1 MLATMDMD
9 LSAPRWR
16 RGSRGLW
23 RVLRSSAPG
32 RRASSILFGLIVGA
46 AAAPFAGWRISAVW
60 FTALVALILAAQAY
74 TDRPRRDDQAAEGE
88 FNPFTWL
95 IILAYSL
102 AAFGLVVFFDTS
114 AQTLGVTLYGVMM
127 FQVLCQDFA
136 RPRRLAVNL
145 VAPILSIVAV
155 QMLAATLLV
164 KHGLPWRLITLL
176 ATPVVVFHAFRTVQL
191 RLNAARDEAREAL
204 AKLSESEAR
213 YRLLMDASTD
223 IILQYDPDGVIQFA
237 SPSVGQLGYSPSQIV
252 GLNVAD
258 LGHPDERE
266 ENLVG
271 RAHIVREGRAPGDG
285 RWSYRAR
292 KADGEY
298 IWLEGNPAPIRDEAG
313 DIVGVMTAQRDITAR
328 RLMEEELREAK
339 RRAEAAAEAK
349 SEFLANMSHEI
360 RTPLT
365 GIIGFSGLLAQ
376 IEPMPAQA
384 ATYIRRIE
392 TSGQSLL
399 SIVDDILDYSKLEA
413 GQVRLDPQPFE
424 VGEFLTQT
432 IDGFSARAAL
442 KSIALEQSIASD
454 VPRVVVADS
463 SRLAQVLN
471 NLLSNAIKFTDEG
484 SIRLH
489 VDYDQGLGRL
499 RCAVTDTGVGV
510 APEKLDK
517 LFKRFSQ
524 VDGSV
529 SRRYGGT
536 GLGLS
541 ICKSLVEL
549 MGGEIEVS
557 SAVGKGSTF
566 AFWIAA
572 QPGEESDLGV
582 DASAPTALDPD
593 RPSRILVVDDLDV
606 NRELIRAILEAA
618 GQTVEEAAGGA
629 EALAAATDRAF
640 DLILMDLQMPG
651 MDGFAAA
658 RAIRQQSTLNRQ
670 SPIVALSANVLP
682 EHVRA
687 SAAAGM
693 NDHIGKPIMPAVL
706 LGAVAR
712 WAGVRLDEDWAETS
726 PPSRVGSNG

>member
-1 MLATMDMD
+1 MRAIVDRD
-9 LSAPRWR
+9 SSAPRWR
-16 RGSRGLW
+16 RTAQGLW
-23 RVLRSSAPG
+23 RSLTSGAPRSRTAG
-32 RRASSILFGLIVGA
+32 ILFALIVGA
-46 AAAPFAGWRISAVW
+46 AIAPFAGWLISAVW
-60 FTALVALILAAQAY
+60 FAVVGSLTFAAKAY
-74 TDRPRRDDQAAEGE
+74 AVRPRPDGQDAAGE

-95 IILAYSL
+95 ISLAYSL

-127 FQVLCQDFA
+127 FQILCQDFA
-136 RPRRLAVNL
+136 RPRRLAANL
-145 VAPILSIVAV
+145 VAPIASIVAV
-155 QMLAATLLV
+155 QAFAAMLLL

-176 ATPVVVFHAFRTVQL
+176 ATPLVVFHTFRTVQL

-204 AKLSESEAR
+204 ARLSESEAR
-213 YRLLMDASTD
+213 YRLLMDSSTD
-223 IILQYDPDGVIQFA
+223 IILQYDPAGVIQFA
-237 SPSVGQLGYSPSQIV
+237 SPSVSRLGYSPSDVV
-252 GLNVAD
+252 GRNMAD
-258 LGHPDERE
+258 FSHPEE
-266 ENLVG
+266 LAENLDG
-271 RAHIVREGRAPGDG
+271 RAHVMREGRAPRDG
-285 RWSYRAR
+285 RWQFRAR
-292 KADGEY
+292 KADGDY
-298 IWLEGNPAPIRDEAG
+298 IWLEGNPAPIRDQAG
-313 DIVGVMTAQRDITAR
+313 NIVGVMTAQRDITAR
-328 RLMEEELREAK
+328 RRMEEELLEAK
-339 RRAEAAAEAK
+339 LRAEAAAEAK

-376 IEPMPAQA
+376 VEPMPAQA
-384 ATYIRRIE
+384 TTYIRRIE

-399 SIVDDILDYSKLEA
+399 SIVDDILDHSKLEV
-413 GQVRLDPQPFE
+413 GQVSLDPQPFE
-424 VGEFLTQT
+424 VTEFLTQT
-432 IDGFSARAAL
+432 LDGFSARAAL
-442 KSIALEQSIASD
+442 KSIALEPRIAGD
-454 VPRVVVADS
+454 VPHVIAADS

-471 NLLSNAIKFTDEG
+471 NLLSNAIKFTERG
-484 SIRLH
+484 SVRLD
-489 VDYDQGLGRL
+489 VDYDEALGRL
-499 RCAVTDTGVGV
+499 RCAVSDTGVGV

-549 MGGEIEVS
+549 MGGEIQVNS
-557 SAVGKGSTF
+557 VVGEGSTF

-572 QPGEESDLGV
+572 QRAEESDLLAG
-582 DASAPTALDPD
+582 ACAPTALEQD

-618 GQTVEEAAGGA
+618 GQTVEEAVGGA

-640 DLILMDLQMPG
+640 DMIFMDLQMPG

-658 RAIRQQSTLNRQ
+658 RAIREQSALNRH

-682 EHVRA
+682 EHIHA

-693 NDHIGKPIMPAVL
+693 NDHVGKPIMPAVL

-712 WAGVRLDEDWAETS
+712 WASVRLDDDA
-726 PPSRVGSNG
+726 PVAKAG